1 MSQTRLTNVNKDNYE
16 ELARGQKIAN
26 TFIAEAFDPQ
36 HDDEPGHGLF
46 FVGDAEQGMMGL
58 PSIMNGLARAAHDSP
73 ERGFELLNTTALR
86 IFLKD
91 GTSTSALELPNLMS
105 PQELSRF
112 NAQKDPNIRKE
123 MVITAYLKNNLG
135 SAYQPFIAGYVFS
148 PTNIFSMLIQAG
160 LTEEAKSKWMLS
172 LNTDADKNDK
182 NDLTSTIMFKTLDN
196 GQTRVICYVS
206 LKNVN
211 FTNTETFDYV
221 DNTSFPVNR
230 DGGNTYAQFEL
241 AKNNEGKW
249 GWQLLNC
256 QTRDPLLAKIIEAK
270 ELVTLEE
277 LEKRLGIQPTMKQET
292 RQNTSSPNTSG
303 MEQRQAF
310 SASNVT
316 SSLTQSAKKNILPEE
331 KAYIPSAKSAP
342 NAFHTSTEVKER
354 AAPEKQ
360 PDASSPNLS
369 DSVKQHLSN
378 TLKGQEASSTSVS
391 SKASSATSSNF
402 VSVPQIE
409 GIASIA
415 SRDNKN
421 ESNETT
427 LIIIKLS
434 QILNTYKEHIKTK
447 LGSTAFKEDR
457 WETIA
462 EQAFNHKNPPDM
474 PRAKRLAFKK
484 YHALIL
490 LEEILE
496 RQNSGT
502 DRLAEFTKKLHE
514 MRGILD
520 QKRNWYDLSSSEGSK
535 ITQQITMLLNEQQ
548 LPRLTKSIRKK

>member
-1 MSQTRLTNVNKDNYE
+1 MSQTRLVNVNKDNYE
-16 ELARGQKIAN
+16 NLAREQKIAN

-36 HDDEPGHGLF
+36 HAGEPGHGLF

-58 PSIMNGLARAAHDSP
+58 PSIINGLARAAHDNP
-73 ERGFELLNTTALR
+73 ERGFELLNTHALR

-91 GTSTSALELPNLMS
+91 GTSTSALGLDNLMS
-105 PQELSRF
+105 QEELSRF

-123 MVITAYLKNNLG
+123 MVIKAYLKNNLG
-135 SAYQPFIAGYVFS
+135 EAYQPFIAGYVFS

-182 NDLTSTIMFKTLDN
+182 NDLTSTIMFKNLDN

-221 DNTSFPVNR
+221 DNTSFPVKR

-249 GWQLLNC
+249 GWQLLNF
-256 QTRDPLLAKIIEAK
+256 QTRDPLLAKIIQAE
-270 ELVTLEE
+270 ELVTLAE
-277 LEKRLGIQPTMKQET
+277 LENRLGIPTAVKQET
-292 RQNTSSPNTSG
+292 HHNTSG
-303 MEQRQAF
+303 MAQRQAF
-310 SASNVT
+310 STSNVT
-316 SSLTQSAKKNILPEE
+316 SSLTQSAKRNILPEE
-331 KAYIPSAKSAP
+331 KAYIPSSKSAP
-342 NAFHTSTEVKER
+342 NAFHASPEVKEK
-354 AAPEKQ
+354 AVPEKQ
-360 PDASSPNLS
+360 PDASSPNLF
-369 DSVKQHLSN
+369 DALKQ
-378 TLKGQEASSTSVS
+378 QEASAEPGSFEFSI
-391 SKASSATSSNF
+391 ATSSRF
-402 VSVPQIE
+402 ISQPQIE
-409 GIASIA
+409 PIASTDNKISLSKIEPIA
-415 SRDNKN
+415 STDNKSDSSQN
-421 ESNETT
+421 A
-427 LIIIKLS
+427 LVIIKLS
-434 QILNTYKEHIKTK
+434 GMLNSYKEHIKNK
-447 LGSTAFKEDR
+447 LKATAFTEDH
-457 WETIA
+457 WKTIA

-496 RQNSGT
+496 RQNNGS
-502 DRLAEFTKKLHE
+502 DKLAEFTKKLHE

-535 ITQQITMLLNEQQ
+535 ITQQITKILNEQQ
-548 LPRLTKSIRKK
+548 PRLTK